1 MGSVSGS
8 TPLTVTAATLQ
19 SITIAPTT
27 ATIPVGVSQAFTAT
41 GTYSDSSVV
50 DLTALV
56 TWSVSNGN
64 ASISN
69 AAGSNGTLT
78 AVGAGAVSVTASL
91 NAVSASVNATVVAA
105 VLNQITVSPANVS
118 LPLGLG
124 QAFVATGLYSN
135 GTVLDI
141 TSNVT
146 WSNGDPAVATTSNV
160 AGQAGYTHTIA
171 TGATTVVATLGAIS
185 GAANLT
191 VTAPAV
197 MSVTVSP
204 SSSTLLIGLTRQFTA
219 TYSGNSGTAT
229 ITLLGL
235 F

>member
-1 MGSVSGS
+1 M
-8 TPLTVTAATLQ
+8 
-19 SITIAPTT
+19 
-27 ATIPVGVSQAFTAT
+27 
-41 GTYSDSSVV
+41 
-50 DLTALV
+50 

-160 AGQAGYTHTIA
+160 AGQAGYTYTIA
-171 TGATTVVATLGAIS
+171 TGVTTVVATLGAIS

-219 TYSGNSGTAT
+219 TAHYTNGTTADVTNAAVWASSGLGSINIGGLFTAGLSLGPTTVTATYSGKSGTAT